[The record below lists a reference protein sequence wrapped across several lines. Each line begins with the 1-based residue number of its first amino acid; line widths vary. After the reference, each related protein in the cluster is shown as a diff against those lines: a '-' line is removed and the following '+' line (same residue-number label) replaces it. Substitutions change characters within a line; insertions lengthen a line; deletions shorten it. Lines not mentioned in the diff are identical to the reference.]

1 MADGA
6 ADAGIHG
13 RDCRMI
19 WGQRW
24 GNVGVSRM
32 PFHAFSCTLLDV
44 IAESAGGNRG
54 SASHFGS
61 EGWGFESLRAHH
73 KRGHRG
79 QRWGQRWK
87 GVHSETMSDERRV
100 IFEANDGSGSVA
112 LSERNGQIL
121 VVCAEM
127 GGDNAGCEMDRDGIR
142 GLRDA
147 LTEWLGDR
155 CDCDDE
161 ESLVA
166 RCSLC
171 HAVTET
177 LPCPS
182 CGGNAAVIP

>member
-73 KRGHRG
+73 KRGQRG
-79 QRWGQRWK
+79 QRWGQR
-87 GVHSETMSDERRV
+87 
-100 IFEANDGSGSVA
+100 
-112 LSERNGQIL
+112 
-121 VVCAEM
+121 
-127 GGDNAGCEMDRDGIR
+127 
-142 GLRDA
+142 
-147 LTEWLGDR
+147 
-155 CDCDDE
+155 
-161 ESLVA
+161 
-166 RCSLC
+166 
-171 HAVTET
+171 
-177 LPCPS
+177 
-182 CGGNAAVIP
+182 